1 MTHLEA
7 LAALDGPVAARLG
20 YQARDDNPDIGQ
32 RDAARATL
40 VRKAFGDAGP
50 TGADRPT
57 EADLALRAHL
67 ARHGCCGG

>member
-7 LAALDGPVAARLG
+7 LEVLDGPVAARLAH
-20 YQARDDNPDIGQ
+20 QARDDNPDPGQ

-40 VRKAFGDAGP
+40 IRRASGEADPPA
-50 TGADRPT
+50 ADRPT